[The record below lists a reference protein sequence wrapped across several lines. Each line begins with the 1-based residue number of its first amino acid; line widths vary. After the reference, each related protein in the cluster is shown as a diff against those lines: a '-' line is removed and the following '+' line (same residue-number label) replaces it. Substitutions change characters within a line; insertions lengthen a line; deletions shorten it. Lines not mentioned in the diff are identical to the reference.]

1 LNFHIF
7 SFTLFFTSHTP
18 LLFVLPLPLP
28 SASLFSQTVFS
39 PVPPPSLSDPSP
51 PPPPPLGH
59 IFPIGFKCVRQE
71 HDALLDKIVDIKCEI
86 EAMNDESKAHTNN
99 TVHGQRDGHT
109 PRNLV
114 PLFRVTV
121 AWEIK
126 GKQVV
131 RVYEARSP
139 QQAWQAAVLE
149 KIGLEPTENDGS
161 SQNSV
166 SEKVEKIDNIDNI
179 EDAEEREREKEEK
192 EKEKE
197 REKQRDKEE
206 MERERE
212 IEYEEEDEEERLLR
226 AEIRDQRRSF
236 FRALRVEQRY
246 FNGENHGFST
256 ISVVQFVYYSFVCT
270 PQSVISHPI
279 VLCVPT
285 RPLPSLRSLSLPP
298 SLLLSRHSLLLLRL
312 NSSHTHTHTH
322 TYTYPTF

>member
-1 LNFHIF
+1 LNFYLF
-7 SFTLFFTSHTP
+7 SFILFFTSLTP
-18 LLFVLPLPLP
+18 LLLVLQLPFAITL
-28 SASLFSQTVFS
+28 
-39 PVPPPSLSDPSP
+39 LSRPSP
-51 PPPPPLGH
+51 IPLSPLSPSSSPLPLGH

-99 TVHGQRDGHT
+99 NVHGQRDGHT

-161 SQNSV
+161 SQISV
-166 SEKVEKIDNIDNI
+166 PEKVEKIDNIDNI

-226 AEIRDQRRSF
+226 AEIRNQRRSF

-246 FNGENHGFST
+246 FNTDNHGFGAF
-256 ISVVQFVYYSFVCT
+256 SVVLFCVY
-270 PQSVISHPI
+270 SVPIS
-279 VLCVPT
+279 L
-285 RPLPSLRSLSLPP
+285 
-298 SLLLSRHSLLLLRL
+298 
-312 NSSHTHTHTH
+312 
-322 TYTYPTF
+322 